1 MEISRIEIKTYKV
14 PLLEPVEA
22 FAAGVMKAFDLVV
35 CKIFNDNNESGIGY
49 ISVHENQ
56 GLAIA
61 SIIKN
66 SFIPLLL
73 KKDPRLIEL
82 HWKNMW
88 KATHYA
94 GRGAPVS
101 FAIAAVDVALWDLKG
116 KLLKEPLWRLLGGH
130 DKSVL
135 AYAGNIDLNFTIEKL
150 LDGAS
155 KSLDDG
161 FRSIKMRLG
170 KEFLSEDL
178 KRLDAMKNHLP
189 ENVKLMADANEAW
202 RIDQAVHA
210 FKEIERFNLV
220 WLEEPIKPD
229 DFNGYAY
236 LRSLGKIPIAAGEN
250 LHTLAEVNNL
260 IGVNGV
266 DFLEP
271 DLTTCGGIT
280 PFMKIAKLAEINN
293 LPICSH
299 GVHELHVHLLASC
312 PNASYLEF
320 HAWRIDE
327 FIDSPLVVKNGY
339 TIAPDLPGHGINF
352 DFDKLNKY
360 LLD

>member
-1 MEISRIEIKTYKV
+1 ME
-14 PLLEPVEA
+14 
-22 FAAGVMKAFDLVV
+22 AAKFS
-35 CKIFNDNNESGIGY
+35 N
-49 ISVHENQ
+49 
-56 GLAIA
+56 
-61 SIIKN
+61 
-66 SFIPLLL
+66 LLL
-73 KKDPRLIEL
+73 KIRHEVIAQRKEAERQAQKEAEERAELI
-82 HWKNMW
+82 M
-88 KATHYA
+88 T
-94 GRGAPVS
+94 V
-101 FAIAAVDVALWDLKG
+101 FAILLIIVAAISGAGAWPLRSNKG
-116 KLLKEPLWRLLGGH
+116 
-130 DKSVL
+130 D
-135 AYAGNIDLNFTIEKL
+135 IDLNFTIDKL

-155 KSLDDG
+155 KSLNDG

-189 ENVKLMADANEAW
+189 DNVRLMADANEAW

-210 FKEIERFNLV
+210 FKEIEKFNLV

-229 DFNGYAY
+229 DFNGYAF

-250 LHTLAEVNNL
+250 LHTLAEVNSL
-260 IGVNGV
+260 INVNGV

-320 HAWRIDE
+320 HAWRIDD
-327 FIDSPLVVKNGY
+327 FIENPLKVNNGY
-339 TIAPDLPGHGINF
+339 TIAPELPGHGINF
-352 DFDKLNKY
+352 DLDKLNQF
-360 LLD
+360 LID